1 MLKVC
6 ITGGPCGGKSRI
18 MSRLTEVL
26 SERGYKVLICPE
38 TASELIINGICP
50 GNKISLDNFQ
60 ELVLDK
66 QLSKEKIY
74 DNAANYFD
82 KNKLVIL
89 YDRGLHD
96 QMAYIEKTN
105 FEKLLKTRNL
115 TLSKAFN
122 RYDCVFHLVT
132 TANGAPEF
140 YSWNDPTK
148 EDEGNNPARRE
159 SPEEAIEKDNKT
171 LKSWMGHPHL
181 RVFDNSTDFEGKI
194 KRVIDELF
202 NVLGEP
208 VPKEIER
215 KYLIEKPSLEILKN
229 FDFISKTNITQT
241 YLKRK
246 DKNIERRVRQRG
258 LKEEGFN
265 FYYTEKTN
273 ISSGERIE
281 NEYKISEEEYIN
293 YLSEADTSLHQ
304 ISKERYCFLYK
315 NKYFE
320 LDIYPFS
327 NEYAILEI
335 ELNNINEEIELPP
348 FNIIKEVTDEKE
360 YKNSSL
366 AKTQKL

>member
-26 SERGYKVLICPE
+26 SERGYKVFICPE
-38 TASELIINGICP
+38 TATELILNGIGP
-50 GNKISLDNFQ
+50 GKNINLDDFQ
-60 ELVLDK
+60 SLVLDK
-66 QLSKEKIY
+66 QISKENIY
-74 DNAANYFD
+74 EEASKYFNKD
-82 KNKLVIL
+82 KLVIL
-89 YDRGLHD
+89 YDRGLND
-96 QMAYIEKTN
+96 QMAYINKN
-105 FEKLLKTRNL
+105 KFEKLLKTKNL
-115 TLSKAFN
+115 TLSKALN

-132 TANGAPEF
+132 AANGAEEF

-148 EDEGNNPARRE
+148 EDVGNNAARSE
-159 SPEEAIEKDNKT
+159 SPEEAIEKDNIT
-171 LKSWMGHPHL
+171 LKAWMGHPHL

-194 KRVIDELF
+194 KRVIEELF
-202 NVLGEP
+202 NALGEP
-208 VPKEIER
+208 IPKEIER
-215 KYLIEKPSLEILKN
+215 KYLIKKPTIEELNKFE
-229 FDFISKTNITQT
+229 FISRTNITQT

-246 DKNIERRVRQRG
+246 DKDIERRVRQRG
-258 LKEEGFN
+258 IKEEGFN

-273 ISSGERIE
+273 VSSGERIE
-281 NEYKISEEEYIN
+281 NEQKISEEEYIN

-304 ISKERYCFLYK
+304 ISKERFCFLYK

-327 NEYAILEI
+327 DEYAILEI
-335 ELNNINEEIELPP
+335 ELNNINENIELPP
-348 FNIIKEVTDEKE
+348 FKIIKEVTDETE